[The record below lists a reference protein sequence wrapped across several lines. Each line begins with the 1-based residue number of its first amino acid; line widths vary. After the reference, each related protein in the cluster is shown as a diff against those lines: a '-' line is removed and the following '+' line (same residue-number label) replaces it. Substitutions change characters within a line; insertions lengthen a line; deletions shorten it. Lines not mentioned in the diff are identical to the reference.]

1 MLEQLGDLTYCRKN
15 YLCNM
20 LKEEINKALEVLKS
34 GGVIL
39 YPTDTIWGLGC
50 DASNPEAVEKVL
62 KIKNRPAEKSLIIL
76 LDVDTK
82 LQSYVNDVPEV
93 AYDLVEYAE
102 NPLTIIFSGAK
113 NLAKNVINDD
123 GSVGIRIVKHDFCT
137 PLIQRFRKPI
147 VSTSA
152 NLSGEP
158 SPKNFDDISS
168 EIIEA
173 VDYIVDFE
181 QENRSSKKPSTIMKL
196 SPGGQFEFIRK

>member
-1 MLEQLGDLTYCRKN
+1 MSILENLTFAFKKLPLY
-15 YLCNM
+15 M
-20 LKEEINKALEVLKS
+20 LKEEINKALEVLKA

-50 DASNPEAVEKVL
+50 DATNEEAVDKVL
-62 KIKNRPAEKSLIIL
+62 KIKNRPAEKSLIVL
-76 LDVDTK
+76 LDTDNK
-82 LQSYVNDVPEV
+82 LQSYVSEVPDV
-93 AYDLVEYAE
+93 AYDLIEYAE

-113 NLAKNVINDD
+113 NLAKNVINAD
-123 GSVGIRIVKHDFCT
+123 GSVGIRVAKHDFCT

-158 SPKNFDDISS
+158 SPKNFD
-168 EIIEA
+168 EINEQIKDA

-181 QENRSSKKPSTIMKL
+181 QENKSNKKPSTIMKL
-196 SPGGQFEFIRK
+196 SAGGQFEFIRK